1 MTHPQDYFA
10 GKVVLV
16 TGAGGSIGSEICRK
30 LAEFGVKDLRMVGHS
45 ELPLYAAEKE
55 LATHMFDDGSRFNHT
70 FPKVDAG
77 LRRTQLKVILASVTD
92 GKAMAQA
99 LEGVDIVIHA
109 AAHKHVPLCEQ
120 NPVEAIYNN
129 VGGTITMA
137 ELAVKA
143 GVKQFVLVSS
153 DKAVKPASIMGA
165 TKRACEIFLDFL
177 STRSAMKCTTVRFG
191 NVLDSSGS
199 VLPLWREQIK
209 AGKPITLT
217 DKRCTRYFMSI
228 PEAVELTLSAASLPR
243 GGLFVLD
250 MGAPRR
256 LMELAYEVA
265 GLEEGDSYIGKIVET
280 GLRPGEKLEE
290 ELSYG
295 GTQVKTAFPKVMR
308 VEEDGPGRLLYWS
321 DFSDLLMASMCKHR
335 RLSIDKLWEIVR

>member
-1 MTHPQDYFA
+1 MAHPQEYFS
-10 GKVVLV
+10 GKTVLV

-30 LAEFGVKDLRMVGHS
+30 LAALPIAELRMVGHS
-45 ELPLYAAEKE
+45 ELPLYDIASDVYPARE
-55 LATHMFDDGSRFNHT
+55 GG
-70 FPKVDAG
+70 VDV
-77 LRRTQLKVILASVTD
+77 QVILASVTD
-92 GKAMAQA
+92 GKAMAAA

-120 NPVEAIYNN
+120 NPVEAIHNN

-137 ELAVKA
+137 ELATKA
-143 GVKQFVLVSS
+143 GVKQFVLISS

-177 STRSAMKCTTVRFG
+177 STRSPMKCTTVRFG
-191 NVLDSSGS
+191 NVLNSSGS
-199 VLPLWREQIK
+199 VLPLWREQLA

-228 PEAVELTLSAASLPR
+228 PEAAELTLNAATLPR

-250 MGAPRR
+250 MGAPKN
-256 LMELAYEVA
+256 MYDLAQALRAEFP
-265 GLEEGDSYIGKIVET
+265 KPWPPIVET

-295 GTQVKTAFPKVMR
+295 GEQVATAYPKVMR
-308 VEEDGPGRLLYWS
+308 VKEEARDRVLYWS

-335 RLSIDKLWEIVR
+335 RLSIEKLWEIVR

>member
-1 MTHPQDYFA
+1 MIHPRDYFA

-30 LAEFGVKDLRMVGHS
+30 LAEFSVQELRMVGHS
-45 ELPLYAAEKE
+45 EAPLYEMRKKLPE
-55 LATHMFDDGSRFNHT
+55 NGSFVT
-70 FPKVDAG
+70 
-77 LRRTQLKVILASVTD
+77 ILASCTD

-99 LEGVDIVIHA
+99 LEGADIVIHA

-137 ELAVKA
+137 ELAAKA

-177 STRSAMKCTTVRFG
+177 STRAAMKCTTVRFG

-209 AGKPITLT
+209 AGKRITLT
-217 DKRCTRYFMSI
+217 DRRCTRYFMSI

-250 MGAPRR
+250 MGKPHNLYDMACEIVYVHKPGCNG
-256 LMELAYEVA
+256 LAVDYSA
-265 GLEEGDSYIGKIVET
+265 HIVET

-295 GTQVKTAFPKVMR
+295 GTQIKTAFPKVMR
-308 VEEDGPGRLLYWS
+308 VQEESSGRVLYWS

-335 RLSIDKLWEIVR
+335 RLSIEKLWSIVA

>member
-1 MTHPQDYFA
+1 MTHPSSYFA
-10 GKVVLV
+10 CKVVLV

-30 LAEFGVKDLRMVGHS
+30 LIEAGASQLRAIGHS
-45 ELPLYAAEKE
+45 ELPLYE
-55 LATHMFDDGSRFNHT
+55 LVKS
-70 FPKVDAG
+70 
-77 LRRTQLKVILASVTD
+77 LKWKLKPDEQVLTTILASVTD
-92 GKAMAQA
+92 GKAMAAA

-120 NPVEAIYNN
+120 NPVEAIHNN

-143 GVKQFVLVSS
+143 GVKQFVLISS

-177 STRSAMKCTTVRFG
+177 SSRSTMKCTIVRFG

-199 VLPLWREQIK
+199 VLPLWREQIRQ
-209 AGKPITLT
+209 GKPITLT

-228 PEAVELTLSAASLPR
+228 PEAVELTLCAASLPR
-243 GGLFVLD
+243 SGLFVLD
-250 MGAPRR
+250 MGRSRSLYEMAVNLIARNAPPG
-256 LMELAYEVA
+256 YP
-265 GLEEGDSYIGKIVET
+265 INNIVET

-308 VEEDGPGRLLYWS
+308 VEENSAGRVLYWS

-335 RLSIDKLWEIVR
+335 RLSIEKLWQIVA